1 MTSAC
6 RSRIHCPGR
15 ASLPPCSTSWA
26 PSRTGRTPRTWRC
39 CIAAHSARGSIGCC
53 TGCCTASSARATP
66 GTTCARSCAARRV
79 HAPATRAR
87 WCRWCMRC
95 SQCRCC
101 GSSSSAA
108 REPRTRAYA
117 PCYPSRRSR
126 TDALTHRMDILLT
139 HGYFLY
145 EDPHELAVMKP
156 YPPLGLLYVNSH
168 LKARGIDSR
177 LFDTTFARFDEL
189 EAFLSRERPPIVG
202 VYSNLMT
209 RARVLRVMA
218 AAHRAGSMVVV

>member
-145 EDPHELAVMKP
+145 EDPHELKVMKP
-156 YPPLGLLYVNSH
+156 YPTLGLLYISSH
-168 LKARGIDSR
+168 LKSRGFDVG
-177 LFDTTFARFDEL
+177 LFDTTFSSKDAWRAYL
-189 EAFLSRERPPIVG
+189 QANRPSIVG
-202 VYSNLMT
+202 IYTNLMT
-209 RARVLRVMA
+209 KLNVLPMIQDCKAVGA
-218 AAHRAGSMVVV
+218 TVV